1 MLIIQVLERQRQEFP
16 DQPDSQTGELQT
28 TVRLRLKSKVD
39 LWQVHT
45 LLYAYM
51 HLHTY
56 THRHTLLSLRNIYEI
71 Y

>member
-16 DQPDSQTGELQT
+16 DQPDGQTGELQT

-45 LLYAYM
+45 LLCAYM
-51 HLHTY
+51 HLHTD
-56 THRHTLLSLRNIYEI
+56 THRHTLLSLRNIYEV